1 MSTQR
6 SNRASLEELPEAGE
20 RLEAV
25 GRRFVVAPS
34 LWSPPPPPPPLE
46 PLPPPRLLLED
57 RSFACQLYAGLLSVH
72 WPPPGSVAILH
83 SSLALRPPEP
93 LNRAQVSEDRAV
105 HGQSDR
111 YGLSFSVNVSQCQ
124 CFSVTM
130 FPSVNVSQCKCFP
143 VSMFLS
149 VNVLSWMGFPV
160 PKQSVMPRYRFLLPV
175 DPHVDTMDP
184 NVN

>member
-1 MSTQR
+1 M
-6 SNRASLEELPEAGE
+6 EELPEAGE

-25 GRRFVVAPS
+25 GRRFVVGPAPS
-34 LWSPPPPPPPLE
+34 LWSPPPPPLE

-57 RSFACQLYAGLLSVH
+57 RSFAWQLYAGLLSVH

-105 HGQSDR
+105 HGQSAR
-111 YGLSFSVNVSQCQ
+111 YGLTAS
-124 CFSVTM
+124 
-130 FPSVNVSQCKCFP
+130 

-149 VNVLSWMGFPV
+149 VNVLPRMGFPV

>member
-1 MSTQR
+1 MW
-6 SNRASLEELPEAGE
+6 
-20 RLEAV
+20 V
-25 GRRFVVAPS
+25 RFLVSGLLLLLLLVVAPS
-34 LWSPPPPPPPLE
+34 LWSPPPPPLE

-57 RSFACQLYAGLLSVH
+57 RSFAWQLYAGLLSVH

-105 HGQSDR
+105 HGQSAR

-124 CFSVTM
+124 CPVTDGI
-130 FPSVNVSQCKCFP
+130 PRSQTICDAPLQIFA
-143 VSMFLS
+143 S
-149 VNVLSWMGFPV
+149 G
-160 PKQSVMPRYRFLLPV
+160 R
-175 DPHVDTMDP
+175 PHVDTTDP